1 MFYKKIMKLF
11 ILFFMFFQANS
22 FIIKP
27 NFNRC
32 LQLKGIY
39 FEDDSPPP
47 EENNNLIPS
56 DTEDNMDQQKNSE
69 DQQFGI
75 RFIFPAGDPRMNG
88 FMREPK
94 KSNKKNLKSEN
105 FIVIDDSEINFDDVG
120 GYENVKKEMMQCAD
134 ILTNYEKYQ
143 KFNVR
148 TPKGM
153 ILEGPPGNGKTL
165 LAKGFSG
172 ETNSSFIPVSGSEFQ
187 EKYVGIGAS
196 RIRELFELASKNTPC
211 IIFIDEVD
219 AIGRT
224 RGSDVDN
231 SNAERDNTLNELL
244 VKLDGF
250 KKSNGIFLI
259 CATNRVDLLDK
270 ALLRPGRIDKKIYIG
285 NPDSKTREKYYKYIL
300 RGNH

>member
-94 KSNKKNLKSEN
+94 KSNK
-105 FIVIDDSEINFDDVG
+105 
-120 GYENVKKEMMQCAD
+120 
-134 ILTNYEKYQ
+134 
-143 KFNVR
+143 
-148 TPKGM
+148 
-153 ILEGPPGNGKTL
+153 
-165 LAKGFSG
+165 
-172 ETNSSFIPVSGSEFQ
+172 
-187 EKYVGIGAS
+187 
-196 RIRELFELASKNTPC
+196 
-211 IIFIDEVD
+211 
-219 AIGRT
+219 
-224 RGSDVDN
+224 
-231 SNAERDNTLNELL
+231 
-244 VKLDGF
+244 
-250 KKSNGIFLI
+250 
-259 CATNRVDLLDK
+259 
-270 ALLRPGRIDKKIYIG
+270 
-285 NPDSKTREKYYKYIL
+285 SKTIVV
-300 RGNH
+300 